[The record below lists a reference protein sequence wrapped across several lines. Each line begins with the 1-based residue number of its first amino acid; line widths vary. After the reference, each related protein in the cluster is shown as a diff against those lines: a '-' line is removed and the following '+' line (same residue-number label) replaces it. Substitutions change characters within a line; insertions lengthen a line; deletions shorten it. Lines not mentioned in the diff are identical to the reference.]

1 MSVIKITRD
10 DLSEMIHRVIR
21 SMLNETV
28 DEVMGSIV
36 AAKEDVIRQIIKHIE
51 RVWEYIKKENVEPD
65 RTATFGVFGSNDNG
79 GMVFIY
85 EFDAPN
91 ELTDKLGAAEN
102 FVLHITIKNYLFDD
116 KSLTRYFGSSDRET
130 EGVTYI
136 SKSEKFDRFKEIPMD
151 RKIDLTIPAVDGEL
165 QVNGIYST
173 LYHELNHCF
182 SHTQTK
188 IKKSSHLDNDELER
202 VNLMSLTRRDENPH
216 FTTQRELNPSRERKM
231 LQKMTY
237 GEYSTEYRA
246 LNYLFYG
253 LWETTE
259 RNARAESIY
268 GDLSAMKS
276 TRESFARNNEYKS
289 TSAYEQIELF
299 KELLGMLKDVPVD
312 NPMWTYAARMM
323 NMNPRGKNK
332 IFEYDSHERKFLEA
346 VKKRFITRSEELIKI
361 LYKKSMKVAELYF
374 QRQEEKP
381 GGGLDRLSQIL
392 TTN

>member
-1 MSVIKITRD
+1 MSVIRITRD

-36 AAKEDVIRQIIKHIE
+36 AEKEDAITDTIKYIE
-51 RVWEYIKKENVEPD
+51 LIWNYIKKEDFEPD
-65 RTATFGVFGSNDNG
+65 KIADFGMFGQDTKVG
-79 GMVFIY
+79 KVYTY
-85 EFDAPN
+85 EIVLPN
-91 ELTDKLGAAEN
+91 EITDKLGVAED
-102 FVLHITIKNYLFDD
+102 FTLKVTIKNYVFDV
-116 KSLTRYFGSSDRET
+116 KGLIRYFGRSDRGT
-130 EGVTYI
+130 AGATYL
-136 SKSEKFDRFKEIPMD
+136 SQKERFNKVKKIAKEREIEL
-151 RKIDLTIPAVDGEL
+151 IVPAVDGEL

-173 LYHELNHCF
+173 LYHELNHSF

-188 IKKSSHLDNDELER
+188 IKKADQLDDDELES
-202 VNLMSLTRRDENPH
+202 VNLMTMTRRRNNPH
-216 FTTQRELNPSRERKM
+216 FTTQRELNPSPERIL
-231 LQKMTY
+231 LQKTTY
-237 GEYSTEYRA
+237 GPYSNLYMG

-276 TRESFARNNEYKS
+276 TRESFVRNNEYKS
-289 TSAYEQIELF
+289 TSAYEQIESF
-299 KELLGMLKDVPVD
+299 KELLRMLKDVPVD

-332 IFEYDSHERKFLEA
+332 EYDSHERKFLEA

-381 GGGLDRLSQIL
+381 GGGFDRLSQIL